1 MDRTASTGDAEM
13 IGLVDPDPLH
23 QMAWRSWFAAH
34 GFPLAWIA
42 STAADARRALNGHPT
57 AFLLIRFDLP
67 DESGARLLHSIRP
80 ALPGLRALLL
90 VHTAHPAVEALAYRA
105 GALGCLGWESSCD
118 QMLHALPHALKGRP
132 LWTLETVYRV
142 EDWWRTWGAPWA
154 ALSPRQR
161 RIAWAAAHGLSDKE
175 IARWL
180 GCSKETVRTHL
191 SRALERL
198 GRADR
203 VDLARWLFRGG
214 LRDPRCAALLDLEPM
229 PDERTL
235 LEAIEPDWIE
245 SPPILSPTAG

>member
-1 MDRTASTGDAEM
+1 M

-23 QMAWRSWFAAH
+23 QMAWRSWFAAW

-42 STAADARRALNGHPT
+42 PTAADARRAPHGHPG

-80 ALPGLRALLL
+80 ALPGLRAVLL

-105 GALGCLGWESSCD
+105 GALGCLGGESSCD
-118 QMLHALPHALKGRP
+118 PLFPALSHALEGRP
-132 LWTLETVYRV
+132 LWTPEAIDRI
-142 EDWWRTWGAPWA
+142 ERWWRIWGAPWA

-161 RIAWAAAHGLSDKE
+161 QIAWAAAHGLSDKE

-191 SRALERL
+191 RRALERL
-198 GRADR
+198 GRTDR
-203 VDLARWLFRGG
+203 VDLARWLVWGG

-229 PDERTL
+229 PDEHTL
-235 LEAIEPDWIE
+235 LEAIDPDWIGSPAIP
-245 SPPILSPTAG
+245 SPPAG